1 MTAREI
7 GVFYW
12 GHPVFCVDVLL
23 IRLFVWMSFLFVFLI
38 RLSFLFA
45 LAHKLIRVIYTL
57 LKKRQPYID
66 PDTDYEGLMV
76 MKNAPRWLR
85 RLDEYGY
92 LDQIR

>member
-1 MTAREI
+1 MIRR
-7 GVFYW
+7 
-12 GHPVFCVDVLL
+12 GHKRSL
-23 IRLFVWMSFLFVFLI
+23 IAI
-38 RLSFLFA
+38 
-45 LAHKLIRVIYTL
+45 AHKLIRVIYTL

-76 MKNAPRWLR
+76 RKNAPRWLR

>member
-23 IRLFVWMSFLFVFLI
+23 IRFLFVFLI
-38 RLSFLFA
+38 RLSYSSFLFA

-76 MKNAPRWLR
+76 RKNAPRWLR